1 MKLIPLASSSHG
13 NAYLVE
19 DGTTCLLIECGV
31 SWKKLQKLTGFGVSG
46 IAGCLISHEHKD
58 HAGCY
63 EQLIRSGVPV
73 YASRGTAEALG
84 CEQLEPLEDREVVTL
99 GSFDIL
105 PFPTFH
111 DAAEPMGFLIRS
123 RTDGDKL
130 VFATDTVNLRSVIL
144 GQENTYEMVRVDE
157 PTQEGTPL
165 NKANLLKD
173 PVAKMYGLSELA
185 VPNDVFDF
193 LGKYN
198 LHWWKT
204 SGYIPPYYTLGE
216 KKDHRI
222 SGSEVFDTFTIQY
235 ANSVSVDDSGVVS
248 LKNPTSATIQCEF
261 GSGDADEINKVPTG
275 SFMMSDR
282 FPNEHA
288 IYYKSADAYDEKR
301 SGASTIGTY
310 LPEQEVA
317 GHPATLN
324 GEGTVHSAD
333 RNAYPDNGAI
343 GKTHYKYYGIPFENL
358 VKTAAKIVAGEYVGT
373 GTSGSSNKNSLK
385 FGFKPSMVLIT
396 GNGYFGVLTSE
407 VSKYFCAGISGWNS
421 LGKNGLAGSV
431 TFDTN
436 GTVSWY
442 ATASVGDYNFRD
454 SPNIQFNAQ
463 SVTYSYIAI
472 G

>member
-1 MKLIPLASSSHG
+1 MQDRVPTYPGRVKLIP
-13 NAYLVE
+13 V
-19 DGTTCLLIECGV
+19 
-31 SWKKLQKLTGFGVSG
+31 
-46 IAGCLISHEHKD
+46 
-58 HAGCY
+58 
-63 EQLIRSGVPV
+63 
-73 YASRGTAEALG
+73 
-84 CEQLEPLEDREVVTL
+84 
-99 GSFDIL
+99 
-105 PFPTFH
+105 
-111 DAAEPMGFLIRS
+111 
-123 RTDGDKL
+123 
-130 VFATDTVNLRSVIL
+130 L
-144 GQENTYEMVRVDE
+144 GQENTCEMVRADE

-165 NKANLLKD
+165 NKANLLQD
-173 PVAKMYGLSELA
+173 SVAKMYGLSELA